1 MPRIGLD
8 LPTLIH
14 AATELA
20 DAQGLE
26 AVTLA
31 SLAQKLQIRSPS
43 LYNHVNGL
51 PDLRRQLAL
60 SGLEQM
66 TEQFTCALEDKT
78 GGDSVRAF
86 SYAYLAFARA
96 HPGLYEAVQRAPE
109 PDDRQLQ
116 EAGGRVVQMAVNALE
131 GYGLRGDTALH
142 AVRGIRSVLHG
153 FVSLERQ
160 GGFGLPLD
168 LDVTFR
174 LLLDTFLEG
183 VKVMQTKA
191 GEGQSR

>member
-8 LPTLIH
+8 LPTVVR
-14 AATELA
+14 AAAELA

-51 PDLRRQLAL
+51 PDLRRQMAL
-60 SGLEQM
+60 SGLTQM
-66 TEQFTCALEDKT
+66 TELFERAIEGQT
-78 GGDSVRAF
+78 GDDSVRAF

-96 HPGLYEAVQRAPE
+96 HPGLYEAIQRAPE
-109 PDDRQLQ
+109 PDDEQLK
-116 EAGGRVVQMAVNALE
+116 EAGGRVVQMTVIALE
-131 GYGLRGDTALH
+131 SYGLKGDAALH

-160 GGFGLPLD
+160 GGFGLKLD

-174 LLLDTFLEG
+174 LLVDTFLEG
-183 VKVMQTKA
+183 VKAMQAKA
-191 GEGQSR
+191 EEAQTR